1 MNAMEGTSLLKMSDT
16 AVLPRLKTASTDS
29 LRCWMIG
36 TLRNGNTM
44 TENPYLRT
52 ITWMALTTVTVVRR
66 TVLEV
71 KVIQMKDTMM
81 VVVSQLTGKLMSQ
94 VT

>member
-1 MNAMEGTSLLKMSDT
+1 MNAMEGTSPLKMSDT
-16 AVLPRLKTASTDS
+16 AVLLKLKTASTDNHP
-29 LRCWMIG
+29 CWMSG
-36 TLRNGNTM
+36 TLRKGNTM
-44 TENPYLRT
+44 TGNHYLRT

-81 VVVSQLTGKLMSQ
+81 VVVSQLTGK
-94 VT
+94 